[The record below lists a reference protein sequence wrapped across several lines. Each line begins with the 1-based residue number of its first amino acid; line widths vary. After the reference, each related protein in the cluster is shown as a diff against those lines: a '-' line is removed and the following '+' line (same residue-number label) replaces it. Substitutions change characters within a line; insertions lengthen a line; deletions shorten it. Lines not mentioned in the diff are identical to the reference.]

1 MGEGM
6 VERYSERR
14 SEAAAELDFDRIPH
28 PSDVNLRWAI
38 ATIAGLEMPHWLLHQ
53 INDHLDGCSDCSSR
67 VRRWRYKALI
77 SGREVFVGRSDI
89 SIG

>member
-53 INDHLDGCSDCSSR
+53 MAARIAHR
-67 VRRWRYKALI
+67 
-77 SGREVFVGRSDI
+77 VFVDGDTKL
-89 SIG
+89 

>member
-1 MGEGM
+1 MLN
-6 VERYSERR
+6 SEV
-14 SEAAAELDFDRIPH
+14 AEFSLSVLNPEIH

-38 ATIAGLEMPHWLLHQ
+38 ATIAGLEMPHWLLHE
-53 INDHLDGCSDCSSR
+53 INDHLDRCPDCSSR